1 MYKKQKKVLTLLKLI
16 AQSKESLIK
25 GRYKSL
31 KKSFRS
37 IRKKVRK
44 IVNQKQSGVIED
56 NNIIKIHKKVGN
68 AGEIEKIF

>member
-1 MYKKQKKVLTLLKLI
+1 MYIKQKKVLTLLKLI

-56 NNIIKIHKKVGN
+56 NNIR
-68 AGEIEKIF
+68 AS

>member
-56 NNIIKIHKKVGN
+56 NNIR
-68 AGEIEKIF
+68 AS